1 MNMIALIDLI
11 SNLPK
16 LEDEKSR
23 KKLQLGECIKNLEIA
38 MLIKL
43 LNISYKRVNIEFTK
57 GYEQLIEI
65 MEKDTEYQ
73 ENKKEKTDEYFDLMV
88 PQSNHTMVRALL
100 EVNAKSKEEYSYGK
114 LVKIAYKNR
123 DAEMIKIFVKD
134 FLKNRNSNDY
144 KKIVSKS

>member
-1 MNMIALIDLI
+1 
-11 SNLPK
+11 
-16 LEDEKSR
+16 
-23 KKLQLGECIKNLEIA
+23 
-38 MLIKL
+38 
-43 LNISYKRVNIEFTK
+43 
-57 GYEQLIEI
+57 
-65 MEKDTEYQ
+65 
-73 ENKKEKTDEYFDLMV
+73 MV

-100 EVNAKSKEEYSYGK
+100 EVNAKSGEEYSYGK

>member
-73 ENKKEKTDEYFDLMV
+73 KSKKDKTDEYFDLMV

-100 EVNAKSKEEYSYGK
+100 EVNAKSNEE
-114 LVKIAYKNR
+114 
-123 DAEMIKIFVKD
+123 
-134 FLKNRNSNDY
+134 
-144 KKIVSKS
+144 